1 MHIQISGFPR
11 SNESRF
17 FQPDSSLD
25 SLVTCLHEACLGTSL
40 FSEFEVSVGFGR
52 PGDGFDTTILLIEVF
67 GLELGFQVEDM
78 LSLLRTSFYK
88 VVAQHLTAPG
98 SMGRFPWE
106 VIITFSEEECLD
118 LA

>member
-1 MHIQISGFPR
+1 MHIQISGFPK

-40 FSEFEVSVGFGR
+40 FSEFEVSVGLGR
-52 PGDGFDTTILLIEVF
+52 PRDGFDTTILLIEVF

-78 LSLLRTSFYK
+78 LDLLRTSFCK
-88 VVAQHLTAPG
+88 VVKQHLAAPE

-106 VIITFSEEECLD
+106 VVVSFHEEECFD
-118 LA
+118 VA